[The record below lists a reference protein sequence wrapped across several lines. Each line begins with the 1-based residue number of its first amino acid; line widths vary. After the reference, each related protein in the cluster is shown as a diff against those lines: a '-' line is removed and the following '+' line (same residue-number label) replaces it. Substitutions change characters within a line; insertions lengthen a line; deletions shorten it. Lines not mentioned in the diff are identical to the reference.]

1 MKDFNPRSPCGE
13 RLFVCYKHTA
23 IVKFQS
29 TLPVRGATLAQ
40 PLNRLRRN
48 LFQSTLPVRGATLVR
63 ASYNQPTNNISIHA
77 PRAGS
82 DYEMTVDAWDG
93 GISIHAPRAGSDG
106 VNVKFSVSDE
116 ISIHAPRA
124 GSDAQKLYDETV
136 AKTISIHAP
145 RAGSDH

>member
-1 MKDFNPRSPCGE
+1 
-13 RLFVCYKHTA
+13 
-23 IVKFQS
+23 
-29 TLPVRGATLAQ
+29 
-40 PLNRLRRN
+40 
-48 LFQSTLPVRGATLVR
+48 
-63 ASYNQPTNNISIHA
+63 
-77 PRAGS
+77 
-82 DYEMTVDAWDG
+82 MTVDAWDG

-106 VNVKFSVSDE
+106 VNVKFSVSAE